1 MAERLITVETRLKPN
16 TDLTNYLNSA
26 VIVYEQAKREI
37 WHQMTNPNYN
47 TKYSKESDF
56 TKDCRKKYDLHSRI
70 INSIIH
76 EVKGLMNAYIE
87 LKKTELNTVEQKII
101 KQEKKITKTKDI
113 LDKLKNDVTYNKATE
128 KQLIKYRKNK
138 RTIFNQKRRLNR
150 LKVRKANLE
159 FIIEHNVYKVCFGT
173 KHMLKKQYNLD
184 KNDYKTH
191 IKWHNDFNK
200 CRDKNIYFL
209 GSANETCGNSM
220 VNFVFDSETN
230 LFDITIRKI
239 EKLKGNKRGS
249 DDNYVL
255 YKGLNF
261 NYRKDDL
268 LQLLNQHIIKS
279 NKRQP
284 ITYRFHRR
292 GTTWYL
298 QIIYT
303 KKFENTSYLTRSN
316 NGVIGLDYNDGFIQ
330 LAETDTYGN
339 LIHLQ
344 KYNLK
349 YHGCGN
355 KAKTEIEQTISIIV
369 KYAIS
374 VGKDIAIENLDF
386 RKTKAKQTKAKSNK
400 GKDYNRMLHLFDY
413 NRYNQKLKDIAFN
426 NKVYLAFVNP
436 KNTSKIGK
444 QKYSDKMKL
453 TVHQSASYVIARR
466 YQGFKDN
473 LKVTKS

>member
-1 MAERLITVETRLKPN
+1 MAERLITVEARLRPN

-56 TKDCRKKYDLHSRI
+56 TKDCRKKYDLHSRT

-76 EVKGLMNAYIE
+76 EVKGLMNSYIE

-113 LDKLKNDVTYNKATE
+113 LDKLEDEVTYNKATK

-150 LKVRKANLE
+150 LKVRKTNLKY
-159 FIIEHNVYKVCFGT
+159 IIEHNVYKVCFGT

-184 KNDYKTH
+184 KNNYKTH

-209 GSANETCGNSM
+209 GSANETCGNSI
-220 VNFVFDSETN
+220 VNFVFDSKTN
-230 LFDITIRKI
+230 LFDIKIRKI
-239 EKLKGNKRGS
+239 EKLKDNKRGS

-261 NYRKDDL
+261 NHRKEDL
-268 LQLLNQHIIKS
+268 LQLLDQHIIKS
-279 NKRQP
+279 NNRQP

-316 NGVIGLDYNDGFIQ
+316 KGVIGLDYNNGFIQ
-330 LAETDTYGN
+330 LAETDKFGN
-339 LIHLQ
+339 LVNL
-344 KYNLK
+344 KKFDLK

-355 KAKTEIEQTISIIV
+355 KAKTEIEQVINTIV
-369 KYAIS
+369 KYAKS
-374 VGKDIAIENLDF
+374 VGKDISIENLDF
-386 RKTKAKQTKAKSNK
+386 SKTKSKQTKAKSNK
-400 GKDYNRMLHLFDY
+400 GKNYNRMLHLFDY
-413 NRYNQKLKDIAFN
+413 NRYKQKLKDITFN
-426 NKVYLAFVNP
+426 NKVYVYLVNP

-444 QKYSDKMKL
+444 QKYSDRMKL
-453 TVHQSASYVIARR
+453 TTHQAAAYVIARR